1 MQFSKSAIP
10 HIERAMDA
18 LVTADHALVL
28 LGKAA
33 GALALLGLIASGLY
47 LRYSG
52 AEGLFSYPAVRGLH
66 WLLGLILLM
75 DCLCRLARI
84 IVSGARR
91 IKAVARSRQPILLR
105 PRLPSAYFLIAAGYW
120 ITLTLLVFTGLE
132 ALLADRYGASLLP
145 GQPPMSWIKLHS
157 LAFHFLPGFLL
168 LRIFYRGRAYLRQIR
183 PYLYSP

>member
-1 MQFSKSAIP
+1 MLFSKSATP

-18 LVTADHALVL
+18 LVTADHMVVL

-52 AEGLFSYPAVRGLH
+52 AEGMFSYPAMRGLH

-75 DCLCRLARI
+75 DCLCRLARS
-84 IVSGARR
+84 IVLGARR
-91 IKAVARSRQPILLR
+91 IQAAARSREAIRLQ
-105 PRLPSAYFLIAAGYW
+105 PRLPSANFLIAAGYW
-120 ITLTLLVFTGLE
+120 ITLILLLSTGLE
-132 ALLADRYGASLLP
+132 ALLADRYGISLLFS
-145 GQPPMSWIKLHS
+145 QPSMSWIKLHS

-168 LRIFYRGRAYLRQIR
+168 LRLFYGGRAYLRKIR